1 METKRHYQLRL
12 EQVSY
17 TEKLTDNLP
26 NHSKH
31 KLPEYPI
38 LQDISFDIYEGDRV
52 AIVGASGAGKSYL
65 LRLLNRLCEPTS
77 GKIYLENREYR
88 QIPYR
93 ELRQSVVLVAQ
104 EPKLLGMSVR
114 EALSYPLVLRNLPK
128 HEIQQRLSYWMEQL
142 NITQDWLSRTET
154 QLSSGQRQLVNIAR
168 GLVIQPKILLLDEPT
183 SNLDFGTASRI
194 IELLARLHEKD
205 QITILMVNHQ
215 IDIAQMFC
223 TRLLYLQQG
232 RLVTNQ
238 TASQINWN
246 NLQESLKLAVANDD
260 FEF

>member
-1 METKRHYQLRL
+1 MT
-12 EQVSY
+12 
-17 TEKLTDNLP
+17 

-38 LQDISFDIYEGDRV
+38 LQDISFDVYEGSRV
-52 AIVGASGAGKSYL
+52 AIMGASGAGKSYL
-65 LRLLNRLCEPTS
+65 LRILNRLCEPTS

-88 QIPYR
+88 QIPCR

-128 HEIQQRLSYWMEQL
+128 SEIQQRLNYWMEQL
-142 NITQDWLSRTET
+142 HIAQDWLPRTET
-154 QLSSGQRQLVNIAR
+154 QLSSGQRQLVNLAR

-183 SNLDFGTASRI
+183 SNMDFGTTSRVI
-194 IELLARLHEKD
+194 KLLARLHEKD
-205 QITILMVNHQ
+205 QTTILMVNHQ
-215 IDIAQMFC
+215 IDIAQIFC

-232 RLVTNQ
+232 RLITNQ
-238 TASQINWN
+238 TDRQINWN
-246 NLQESLKLAVANDD
+246 NLQESLKQSEANDD